1 MAPSPDGSALLEME
15 FSPDWSFIN
24 DVRTFVETFCE
35 RAGADP
41 DRAAAV
47 ALSVHE
53 LLQNAVD
60 YSTDGWA
67 HLALRVDKAQ
77 GRITLEVKS
86 HGTPEKVEGL
96 LKLNQRLSHEPDA
109 LQLYLSL
116 MRETA
121 KKKGS
126 SGLGLGRIRFEGG
139 MDIKIE
145 VTDGTVHVTA
155 TSSLEAPRSL
165 VELLRAPRSTKEPSH
180 G

>member
-1 MAPSPDGSALLEME
+1 MAPSPNGSALLEMA

-24 DVRTFVETFCE
+24 DVRTFIETFCE
-35 RAGADP
+35 RAGVNP
-41 DRAAAV
+41 GRASAV

-67 HLALRVDKAQ
+67 RLTLRVDTAQ
-77 GRITLEVKS
+77 GQITLEVQS
-86 HGTPEKVEGL
+86 HGTPEKIERL
-96 LKLNQRLSHEPDA
+96 LKLNQALLDEPDP
-109 LQLYLSL
+109 LRFYLSL

-121 KKKGS
+121 KRKGS

-139 MDIKIE
+139 MALQIKVDE
-145 VTDGTVHVTA
+145 GTVRVIA
-155 TSSLEAPRSL
+155 TSSLDAPPSL
-165 VELLRAPRSTKEPSH
+165 VEQLRSPRPKETTH